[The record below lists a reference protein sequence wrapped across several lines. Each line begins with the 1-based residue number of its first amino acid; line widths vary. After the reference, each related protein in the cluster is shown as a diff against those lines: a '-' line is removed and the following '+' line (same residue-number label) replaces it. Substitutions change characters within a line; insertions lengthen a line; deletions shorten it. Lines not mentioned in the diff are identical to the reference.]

1 LGRRLGALLWLV
13 SLAWGVS
20 PAQAIVRQC
29 VAGGTIA
36 APLDFSDPG
45 TWSPSGVPDAT
56 TDLQLAQ
63 PCAVR
68 CTSSSCAAHT
78 LKGTNA
84 AASFEVAPGAA
95 LVLSGCDTASA
106 YAQSTY
112 QCGAENGFRFA
123 PQGAVVHDSLVEGDP
138 ILRGSSLPAQPDH
151 LRFALANAI
160 DVAIG
165 DWLQVRSGPSRS
177 QVYRVVGLDL
187 SGCPANPASCWFEVA
202 LHDPNME
209 FGQNPQTVGYATGV
223 GYLAPGTMRI
233 AAPDQPGYAANDL
246 AHCVEICTSRLA
258 GNCIDATT
266 LARDESYVGW
276 YLGAS
281 DASLDP
287 ANPAVMSRRA
297 LIVESHNFSPETI
310 GGAGQVDRVCFADPI
325 PPEWV
330 PATGYAE
337 RSAVVWP
344 GFWPG
349 DAWVLFRPATVR
361 YAGAEGDGGLGFH
374 GACVD
379 ADFAYFDGWAK
390 IATRDGTP
398 ACQQPYQDT
407 VIVSWAH
414 GLPGVPVDQ
423 QSACNG
429 HSLDVIGY
437 GALSGDRVA
446 LVDTR
451 THINAS
457 GSCYAGLDPAP
468 DSGFHGLALA
478 NSVFDPLAPPAEWL
492 VRYAGDDGI
501 YIGAA
506 GLGAITYRLP
516 RWTWWWNETGVSTE
530 VVDFLSSDPGQKVRF
545 EDARVVMYP
554 SSSGCKGAIDDPNG
568 NVTFEIDGM
577 LYVDPGHAG
586 PVLGLGAQSGTL
598 HDVADLLAYGDVTAA
613 CPALRGG
620 SLRSSWL
627 TGWNRLIDYQVRQLE
642 GVSFA
647 SRGGAATGAILGS
660 VPPGA
665 SVTLRDFLLTGI
677 PGAQL
682 VASSCGAGCDLTL
695 RDGFASWASPFT
707 NGIANFYNSSTV
719 HFVAPVEGLLF
730 SNSRLV
736 SCSPGWGESGV
747 HIGRNLLHQAPGG
760 VAINNPTACP
770 LAATQKLVTTTG
782 FASALPFRADLAG
795 ERFGPQAR
803 VGLSEGQTVASDA
816 DLTGGF
822 AYLAAPCADG
832 IDDDWDGQTDLADLG
847 CSDAVD
853 ASEHTAT
860 WACDDGWDNDGDGLA
875 DAGFDPGCPN
885 GHSMPENPVCDD
897 GIDNDGDL
905 LIDFADPQCSTA
917 HPYAERAS
925 SCGIGFELMA
935 LAPLL
940 DRLRKAV
947 AARRGPRTS

>member
-1 LGRRLGALLWLV
+1 LGRRLGALLWLL
-13 SLAWGVS
+13 SFAWGVS

-36 APLDFSDPG
+36 APLDFSDPS
-45 TWSPSGVPDAT
+45 TWSPAGVPDAT

-123 PQGAVVHDSLVEGDP
+123 PQGAVVHDSLVEGDA

-160 DVAIG
+160 DVAVG
-165 DWLQVRSGPSRS
+165 DWLQIRSGPSRS

-202 LHDPNME
+202 LHDPSME

-287 ANPAVMSRRA
+287 ASAAVMSRRA

-506 GLGAITYRLP
+506 GSRRDHVPPAALDLVVERDRRVHRGRRLP
-516 RWTWWWNETGVSTE
+516 VLR
-530 VVDFLSSDPGQKVRF
+530 
-545 EDARVVMYP
+545 
-554 SSSGCKGAIDDPNG
+554 SGA
-568 NVTFEIDGM
+568 E
-577 LYVDPGHAG
+577 G
-586 PVLGLGAQSGTL
+586 P
-598 HDVADLLAYGDVTAA
+598 
-613 CPALRGG
+613 LRGRARRDVSELVRLQG
-620 SLRSSWL
+620 RDRRS
-627 TGWNRLIDYQVRQLE
+627 QRQ
-642 GVSFA
+642 
-647 SRGGAATGAILGS
+647 RH
-660 VPPGA
+660 
-665 SVTLRDFLLTGI
+665 LRDRRHAVRRSG
-677 PGAQL
+677 PRG
-682 VASSCGAGCDLTL
+682 
-695 RDGFASWASPFT
+695 
-707 NGIANFYNSSTV
+707 
-719 HFVAPVEGLLF
+719 
-730 SNSRLV
+730 SR
-736 SCSPGWGESGV
+736 
-747 HIGRNLLHQAPGG
+747 A
-760 VAINNPTACP
+760 
-770 LAATQKLVTTTG
+770 
-782 FASALPFRADLAG
+782 RA
-795 ERFGPQAR
+795 RR
-803 VGLSEGQTVASDA
+803 
-816 DLTGGF
+816 
-822 AYLAAPCADG
+822 
-832 IDDDWDGQTDLADLG
+832 
-847 CSDAVD
+847 
-853 ASEHTAT
+853 
-860 WACDDGWDNDGDGLA
+860 
-875 DAGFDPGCPN
+875 
-885 GHSMPENPVCDD
+885 
-897 GIDNDGDL
+897 
-905 LIDFADPQCSTA
+905 
-917 HPYAERAS
+917 AERN
-925 SCGIGFELMA
+925 
-935 LAPLL
+935 
-940 DRLRKAV
+940 
-947 AARRGPRTS
+947 AARRRGPARVRRRHRGVSRAARREPPQLLAHRLEPADRLPGAAARGRLLRVARRRRDRRDPRIGAAGCVGHAA